1 MRNAEGMDS
10 NQAQFAV
17 NFTWR
22 NGEEGRIKEWL
33 VIKRSSLSAWKDGSG
48 DRLTWFKPR
57 FGAAS
62 PWTESLWTRFHIY
75 LTGIVSISR
84 CDLCKAFNMGTGT
97 EESLCKWTLASS
109 LKLPHKP
116 GHKLRNGGRCQNTKN
131 SPLTNTA
138 SSKASAFLPGKAPS
152 DMGVY
157 TDLAY
162 YAWGICIF

>member
-1 MRNAEGMDS
+1 MALETDS
-10 NQAQFAV
+10 PGSNPALELLHLEL
-17 NFTWR
+17 N
-22 NGEEGRIKEWL
+22 
-33 VIKRSSLSAWKDGSG
+33 LSE
-48 DRLTWFKPR
+48 PV
-57 FGAAS
+57 
-62 PWTESLWTRFHIY
+62 FHIY

-84 CDLCKAFNMGTGT
+84 CDLCNAFNMGTGT
-97 EESLCKWTLASS
+97 EESLCKWTLASSS

-116 GHKLRNGGRCQNTKN
+116 GHKLRNGGRCQNAKN

-138 SSKASAFLPGKAPS
+138 SSKAPAFLPGKAPS